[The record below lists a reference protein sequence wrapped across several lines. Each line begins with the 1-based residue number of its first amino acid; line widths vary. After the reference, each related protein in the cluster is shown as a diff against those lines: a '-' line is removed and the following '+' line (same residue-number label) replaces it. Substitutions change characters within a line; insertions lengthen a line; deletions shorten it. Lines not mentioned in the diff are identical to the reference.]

1 MPKQDFEAL
10 FAELGPLISA
20 NCLSPNHRALNAEN
34 KVGITLYYLKDT
46 TTILSIVIAQ
56 VCDGIS
62 KHMSPKFFSHTKN
75 KNEMRIKSGEF
86 KAKFRMK

>member
-10 FAELGPLISA
+10 FAELGPQISA

-34 KVGITLYYLKDT
+34 KAGITLYYLKDT
-46 TTILSIVIAQ
+46 TTVISIVIAQ
-56 VCDGIS
+56 VCDGVL
-62 KHMSPKFFSHTKN
+62 KYMSSKFFSYTKN

>member
-56 VCDGIS
+56 VCGGIS
-62 KHMSPKFFSHTKN
+62 KYISPKFFSLTKN
-75 KNEMRIKSGEF
+75 KNEMRIKSDEY